1 MQDHWVI
8 KDKSF
13 AKFIT
18 DEQIQHAIVKMA
30 GEIDAEY
37 QGKTPIFLIVL
48 NGAFIFASDL
58 IKKVTIDCEMAFVRL
73 SSYKGTQSTGVVNE
87 MLGVDIDLENRHIII
102 VEDIVDTGLT
112 LQHFLTKIETH
123 NPADVKIAACLVKPM
138 AFKADY
144 IVDFSCFSIPND
156 FVVGYGL
163 DYDGLGRNSSDI
175 YKLAE

>member
-1 MQDHWVI
+1 MEEKWVI
-8 KDKSF
+8 RDKSF
-13 AKFIT
+13 GRFIS
-18 DEQIQHAIVKMA
+18 DEQIQEAVSKLA
-30 GEIDAEY
+30 SRIDSEY
-37 QGKTPIFLIVL
+37 NGKTPIFLIVL

-58 IKKVTIDCEMAFVRL
+58 IKKVKIECEIAFVRL

-87 MLGVDIDLENRHIII
+87 MLGVDIDLENRYVIV

-112 LQHFLTKIETH
+112 LQHFMQKLKTLK
-123 NPADVKIAACLVKPM
+123 PAEVKIATCLVKPD

-144 IVDFSCFSIPND
+144 LVDFSCFSIPND

>member
-1 MQDHWVI
+1 MQDLWVI
-8 KDKSF
+8 RDKSF

-18 DEQIQHAIVKMA
+18 DDQIQEAISRLA
-30 GEIDAEY
+30 GQIDTEY
-37 QGKTPIFLIVL
+37 KGKTPIFLIVL

-58 IKKVTIDCEMAFVRL
+58 IKKVTVECEMAFVRL

-87 MLGVDIDLENRHIII
+87 MLGVDIDLEGRYVIV

-112 LQHFLTKIETH
+112 LQHFLKRIASH
-123 NPADVKIAACLVKPM
+123 KPAEVKIAACLIKPE

-144 IVDFSCFSIPND
+144 TVDFSCFSIPND